1 MENQTFIEKNN
12 NSRKSNDIQNQN
24 EENEIFI
31 DKKLLTFRN
40 SKLKKSQVK
49 FITKKSFNERMNT
62 KKNLL
67 IISFLMK
74 EDGQKKNM
82 RNFLKE

>member
-12 NSRKSNDIQNQN
+12 NSRKSNDIEDQN

-31 DKKLLTFRN
+31 DKNLLAFRN
-40 SKLKKSQVK
+40 SKLKHSQVK
-49 FITKKSFNERMNT
+49 FITKKSFNERNED

-67 IISFLMK
+67 IILFLMK